1 VGVNKADQR
10 SCQEPGRPDCLIE
23 PEAVS
28 EPGDLRR
35 PWSASRAK
43 TALPLVAPMPSG
55 LSLAR
60 LIMRALAFAHV
71 SPAQPPPR
79 GPKRY
84 EDAARIRVA
93 WQRWQL
99 PRRQSLASSIG
110 FVPSTA
116 KPSTPGAIVE
126 LTMNG
131 EVPARPEAHISQ
143 CLARERRISEDAP
156 TPCIART
163 SRRRQINTRCRSRRQ
178 QSGNCVERAAQD
190 GQPVWWAILEPGC
203 RSRPGLPGKP
213 TRVGCMEKDSRDGR
227 VDGVQFV
234 LNRRHRRAA
243 GQQLPSANLAA
254 AYCAN
259 VTIPSWSAAHSPK
272 PPNQSVPPPIRGE
285 ARRGTGTRP
294 RFGGWHRAAPTA
306 APTTGT
312 QDPPASKDPARR
324 PRVRGPDGVGEQA
337 NSWSAGGCG
346 LARPLRAA
354 PVTAWRAGHQAD

>member
-1 VGVNKADQR
+1 
-10 SCQEPGRPDCLIE
+10 
-23 PEAVS
+23 
-28 EPGDLRR
+28 
-35 PWSASRAK
+35 
-43 TALPLVAPMPSG
+43 M
-55 LSLAR
+55 
-60 LIMRALAFAHV
+60 
-71 SPAQPPPR
+71 
-79 GPKRY
+79 
-84 EDAARIRVA
+84 
-93 WQRWQL
+93 
-99 PRRQSLASSIG
+99 
-110 FVPSTA
+110 A

-131 EVPARPEAHISQ
+131 EVPARPEAHVSQ

-272 PPNQSVPPPIRGE
+272 PPNQSVPPPSE
-285 ARRGTGTRP
+285 ARRGEAQAPGPGSGVGT
-294 RFGGWHRAAPTA
+294 APH
-306 APTTGT
+306 
-312 QDPPASKDPARR
+312 QRR
-324 PRVRGPDGVGEQA
+324 PRPREPKIHPPLKIRRAVPEFEGPTGSANRPTRGPRVAVAWRDPCVQPRSQRGEQGIKQIKVQGLRVWSTRHA
-337 NSWSAGGCG
+337 TLGAGDSCWRKSWLQIAQAKERSDRIDRRLTRGTPRSHLRRHRFA
-346 LARPLRAA
+346 LLSVQSRAA
-354 PVTAWRAGHQAD
+354 RQKRASAHGRSCPRPSSHCHELAVCSHRSHIPQSPPARNP